1 MQSVCVMAKELCSTI
16 GPCCHAFGLC
26 IYSLVYNA
34 LGLLDMWSCTKRV
47 WPSGYVVLCTKGW
60 KALPYGV
67 AAKSCGTT
75 LIAAAFTPMPTGVLA
90 MRHGAESMKS
100 GPAQIGKVHGD

>member
-1 MQSVCVMAKELCSTI
+1 MRS
-16 GPCCHAFGLC
+16 AFWICGL
-26 IYSLVYNA
+26 VHNA
-34 LGLLDMWSCTKRV
+34 FGLLDM
-47 WPSGYVVLCTKGW
+47 VLCTKGW

-100 GPAQIGKVHGD
+100 GPAQIGEVHGD